1 MADKIKEE
9 IAIWH
14 TGWVGGCNFN
24 LIPYKTIIN
33 FIGKNRI
40 NEDLPKQSFL
50 FVFILVVIRIVI
62 NVRIATSLMT
72 LSAIFTKRLN
82 PSLERR
88 LSRWAMFWQKS
99 LARVDEST
107 SKAWKSD
114 RPFWKWSY
122 CIYFWDTCTE
132 VHLFTSNVDLLASI
146 HYCRRLPILEHVR
159 PLFCSSLQ
167 ILCWCRTKSINFW
180 I

>member
-1 MADKIKEE
+1 MNWGVEPSL
-9 IAIWH
+9 
-14 TGWVGGCNFN
+14 VGLAF
-24 LIPYKTIIN
+24 LI
-33 FIGKNRI
+33 
-40 NEDLPKQSFL
+40 QS
-50 FVFILVVIRIVI
+50 
-62 NVRIATSLMT
+62 VRCRTKSKKKSPSGTEMT
-72 LSAIFTKRLN
+72 LSAILTNKLK
-82 PSLERR
+82 PSGDRR
-88 LSRWAMFWQKS
+88 FNRCAMFWQKS